1 MTCNTRHFEKMVQ
14 KPASLGP
21 QGEDELHVF
30 SFQHAWEHWGSM
42 CMWPRNVHDGRIIC
56 TRVSILTPSPPM
68 PKLRSHSCLACSDVI
83 TGSF

>member
-30 SFQHAWEHWGSM
+30 SFQHAWEHW
-42 CMWPRNVHDGRIIC
+42 V
-56 TRVSILTPSPPM
+56 
-68 PKLRSHSCLACSDVI
+68 ACACGLEMF
-83 TGSF
+83 TMAE